1 MRRDQQAARKRWHLF
16 QNGRQRSFPIC
27 HVGLNGHTQNYN
39 SIGHF
44 VGCRGMVVVQSP
56 EILPVKRWEPN
67 DYPARTSLCWKLGWE
82 CPGPV
87 NCSFMSKSCGRV
99 ASCFAKWCGSQQQ
112 RQILSS
118 SRPMAVSLS
127 ARAPIQH
134 QLCCIFVEDVC
145 RHYPCHHLL
154 NYPIGSPASRE
165 PKAHD

>member
-1 MRRDQQAARKRWHLF
+1 MGTPRIQK
-16 QNGRQRSFPIC
+16 
-27 HVGLNGHTQNYN
+27 YN
-39 SIGHF
+39 SMGHF

-67 DYPARTSLCWKLGWE
+67 DYPARTSLCWKLGRE

-87 NCSFMSKSCGRV
+87 NCCVMSKSCGQV
-99 ASCFAKWCGSQQQ
+99 ASCFVKWCGSQQQ

-134 QLCCIFVEDVC
+134 QLCCMYFC
-145 RHYPCHHLL
+145 RGCLSSLL
-154 NYPIGSPASRE
+154 LPPFIKLPHWLASVKGAE
-165 PKAHD
+165 ST